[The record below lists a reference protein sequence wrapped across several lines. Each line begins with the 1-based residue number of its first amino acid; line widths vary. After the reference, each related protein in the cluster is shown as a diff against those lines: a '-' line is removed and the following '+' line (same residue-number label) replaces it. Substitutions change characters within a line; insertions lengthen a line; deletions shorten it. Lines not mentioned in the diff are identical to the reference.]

1 MGFFEKIKAGLK
13 RTTGAIGHALTFNK
27 IDDDTLEE
35 LLEALIMADCGV
47 ETAEEIIERLKTEAK
62 ERHVRGDAEA
72 KALLCEIIASEMESG
87 EFDLSGKPAVILVV
101 GVNGAGK
108 TTTIGKLANL
118 FVKEGKKVLVGAADT
133 FRAAA
138 VEQLD
143 VWCRRAGAEMIAEKE
158 GADPA
163 SVVYNTISAAKAKNA
178 DMIIIDTAGRL
189 QNKKN
194 LMDELAKI
202 RRVIARELPDT
213 SVETL
218 LVIDGTTG
226 QNGISQVKEFTAAAE
241 VTAIAVTKLDGT
253 AKGGVTLSVK
263 KELGIP
269 VKLIGV
275 GEKIDDMDFFVPED
289 FAKALIEG

>member
-1 MGFFEKIKAGLK
+1 MSFFDKIKAGLAK
-13 RTTGAIGHALTFNK
+13 TTKSIGHAFTFNK

-35 LLEALIMADCGV
+35 LLEALVMADCGI
-47 ETAEEIIERLKTEAK
+47 ETAEGIIERLKAEAK
-62 ERHVRGDAEA
+62 ERHITKEDEA
-72 KALLCEIIASEMESG
+72 RELLCDIIASEMEGGS
-87 EFDLSGKPAVILVV
+87 FDFSGKPSVILVV

-108 TTTIGKLANL
+108 TTTIGKLSNL
-118 FVKEGKKVLVGAADT
+118 LVKEGKKVIVGAADT

-138 VEQLD
+138 VEQLG
-143 VWCRRAGAEMIAEKE
+143 VWCERAGAEMISEKE

-163 SVVYNTISAAKAKNA
+163 SVVYNTISAAKAKKA
-178 DMIIIDTAGRL
+178 DVVIVDTAGRL

-202 RRVIARELPDT
+202 RRVIARELPDAP
-213 SVETL
+213 VETI

-226 QNGISQVKEFTAAAE
+226 QNGISQAKEFTAVAE
-241 VTAIAVTKLDGT
+241 VTAVAVTKLDGT

-275 GEKIDDMDFFVPED
+275 GEKIDDMDFFVPKD
-289 FAKALIEG
+289 FAAALIGG